1 MVTQLCGKMM
11 RRMLLAVSLFA
22 FLQCQS
28 PQSTSAPA
36 DSIPVLATFDELEQ
50 RLKSGGDTTFVV
62 NFWATTCPP
71 CRKEMPLLEAFNAEK
86 GETPHKVLLVSL
98 DRLAD
103 VETRVRDYV
112 QSAGLKSEVFLL
124 ADPQWNVWT
133 GKVDT
138 SWYGALP
145 ATWVVRADAKAF
157 QFGAFERIEDIKSL
171 AQKVR

>member
-1 MVTQLCGKMM
+1 
-11 RRMLLAVSLFA
+11 MLLAISLFA
-22 FLQCQS
+22 LLQCQS
-28 PQSTSAPA
+28 PQSPSAPA
-36 DSIPVLATFDELEQ
+36 DTIPVLATFDQLAQ
-50 RLKSGGDTTFVV
+50 RLEEGGDTTFVV

-145 ATWVVRADAKAF
+145 ATWVVRADARAF
-157 QFGAFERIEDIKSL
+157 QFGAFESVEDIKSL
-171 AQKVR
+171 AQKVK